1 MGFTREHGFMAERH
15 SRRLKKR
22 DRLLDA
28 AHHQHGAAAIPPGSA
43 PLTQSAFDQDQIGRG
58 VPA

>member
-1 MGFTREHGFMAERH
+1 MGFTREHGFMPERH

-28 AHHQHGAAAIPPGSA
+28 AHHQHGAAGMPPGS
-43 PLTQSAFDQDQIGRG
+43 
-58 VPA
+58 VPPTPVRF